1 MATWKQLIE
10 DEFKYSGDTWGDVV
24 SSTLSEDELNEE
36 FDNGWGLTQGKF
48 FTLWTT
54 KYAYF
59 PVMYDGSEWAGYVS
73 RNPDGVPTEHVGG

>member
-10 DEFKYSGDTWGDVV
+10 DEFQYTGDTWDDVV
-24 SSTLSEDELNEE
+24 SSTLSEAEANEE
-36 FDNGWGLTQGKF
+36 FDNGWGLTRGKP

-59 PVMYDGSEWAGYVS
+59 PVMYDGSEWVGYVS
-73 RNPDGVPTEHVGG
+73 RNPDGVKTEHVGG